1 MDLTG
6 KVVLITGASAGIGEA
21 TAIEAGRA
29 GANLIITARRV
40 DKLAD
45 LAERLRKE
53 FPTIKVWP
61 VQLDVSDYN
70 QVDRTFKELP
80 QEASKIDVLV
90 NNAGLA
96 LGLEHISDVPREK
109 IDVMFDTNVKGLV
122 YVTQHVLKYMKT
134 VNRGHIINISSISGH
149 EIYTGGGIYCATKH
163 AVDAITRTLRMELT
177 STNINVCAIEPG
189 LVNTEFSTVRLGSA
203 EKAGGVYKGF
213 EPLYGKDIAET
224 VVFVASRRQ
233 NVQIAQMLVLPTAQS
248 SITHIHKNP

>member
-21 TAIEAGRA
+21 TAIEAARA

-40 DKLAD
+40 NKLAD
-45 LAERLRKE
+45 LAERVRTE
-53 FPTIKVWP
+53 FPNVKVWP

-70 QVDRTFKELP
+70 QIERAFRELP
-80 QEASKIDVLV
+80 EDAAKIDVLV

-96 LGLEHISDVPREK
+96 LGLDHIADVSRHN

-122 YVTQHVLKYMKT
+122 YVTQHVLKHMKK

-149 EIYTGGGIYCATKH
+149 EIYMGGGIYCATKH

-189 LVNTEFSTVRLGSA
+189 LVQTEFSTVRLGNE
-203 EKAGGVYKGF
+203 EKASNVYKGF

-224 VVFVASRRQ
+224 VVFVASRRP

-248 SITHIHKNP
+248 SITYVHKSL